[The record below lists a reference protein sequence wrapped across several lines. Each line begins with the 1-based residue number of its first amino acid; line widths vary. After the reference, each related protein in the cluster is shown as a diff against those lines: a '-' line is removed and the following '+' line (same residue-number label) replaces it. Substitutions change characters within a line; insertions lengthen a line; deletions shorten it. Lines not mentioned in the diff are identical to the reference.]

1 MKFSEF
7 EGLTKN
13 NKRKVDCWSSKN
25 KDKLVI
31 ATPKTFFKNGYKVD
45 IFNKDELV
53 DVISSSKDELFTY
66 DCSKFKPNSCVKIVI
81 HKN

>member
-1 MKFSEF
+1 MWNADNGFTYDF
-7 EGLTKN
+7 ILN
-13 NKRKVDCWSSKN
+13 SSKN

-66 DCSKFKPNSCVKIVI
+66 DCSKFKPNSCVKIII